1 VKTWHPKG
9 KFTQPGV
16 DGPFRN
22 RSIEENLVLFEGMK
36 NGDFPGHVLRAKI
49 DMASTNML
57 MRDPLIYSIAPS
69 SSSYSNEWKI
79 YPMYD
84 FAW

>member
-1 VKTWHPKG
+1 MASEGFP
-9 KFTQPGV
+9 TQPGV

-36 NGDFPGHVLRAKI
+36 NGDLRKCFVTKI

-57 MRDPLIYSIAPS
+57 MRDPLIYRGTVI
-69 SSSYSNEWKI
+69 I
-79 YPMYD
+79 IVQ
-84 FAW
+84 